1 MLATLPDTTVTRAGI
16 NSIAVGQVAI
26 GPIRIG
32 QLTVRNLNLR
42 MSTGAIELRNFRVTV
57 SLRLALVW
65 KVCVGIPFDGSRC
78 WDGTINLG
86 EPSVTVPLGDV
97 SIPGLQTF
105 DINMGQ
111 LSLANVT
118 ATSSPLNNLRI
129 GTAVAEQIRARNTTV
144 PAQGFQIAGLGLNA
158 VRMDGVGVPAVRV
171 DEVAV
176 GRVSGE
182 ALPLGGMTL
191 ANLALPAT
199 AVGDIVSTALDVRAT
214 AARHDIVADA
224 GLLEITLQIT
234 PTARAR
240 MDRFSISGL
249 NASGSIGSIE
259 LRDAVAPYE
268 LLNLTLSQIGIESID
283 IPTIGVS

>member
-1 MLATLPDTTVTRAGI
+1 MLATIPDTTVNRAGI
-16 NSIAVGQVAI
+16 NSIAVGQVGI

-65 KVCVGIPFDGSRC
+65 KVCVGIPFDGSKC

-97 SIPGLQTF
+97 RIPGLQTF

-111 LSLANVT
+111 LSVSNLT

-144 PAQGFQIAGLGLNA
+144 PAQGFQVAGLGLNA

-171 DEVAV
+171 EEVAV
-176 GRVSGE
+176 ARVKGE
-182 ALPLGGMTL
+182 ALPLGGLTL

-199 AVGDIVSTALDVRAT
+199 AVGDIASTALDVRAT
-214 AARHDIVADA
+214 AVRHDIVADA
-224 GLLEITLQIT
+224 GLLDITLQIT

-259 LRDAVAPYE
+259 IRDAVAPYE

>member
-1 MLATLPDTTVTRAGI
+1 MLATIPDATVTRAGI

-32 QLTVRNLNLR
+32 QLTVRNFNMR
-42 MSTGAIELRNFRVTV
+42 MSTGAIDLRNFRVTV

-65 KVCVGIPFDGSRC
+65 KVCVGIPFDGSKC

-86 EPSVTVPLGDV
+86 QPSVTVPLGDV
-97 SIPGLQTF
+97 RIPGLQTF
-105 DINMGQ
+105 DVNMGQ
-111 LSLANVT
+111 LSVANLT
-118 ATSSPLNNLRI
+118 ATTSPLNNLRL
-129 GTAVAEQIRARNTTV
+129 GTAVAEQIRARNTTA

-158 VRMDGVGVPAVRV
+158 LRMDGVGVPAVRMEDV
-171 DEVAV
+171 SIA
-176 GRVSGE
+176 RVKGE

-199 AVGDIVSTALDVRAT
+199 AVGDIVSTAMDVRAT

-234 PTARAR
+234 PSARAQI
-240 MDRFSISGL
+240 DRLSISGL

-268 LLNLTLSQIGIESID
+268 LLNLTLSEIGIQSID